1 MIDKDIEIEF
11 LNAQLD
17 YVTEQLKE
25 ERLIVEA
32 MQEYVNAV
40 DDYAVF
46 RHDYEGC
53 DERLTTWMPEDEA
66 AKLRDSKTYF
76 ADDAKYILRKV
87 NT

>member
-40 DDYAVF
+40 GDDV
-46 RHDYEGC
+46 
-53 DERLTTWMPEDEA
+53 EA
-66 AKLRDSKTYF
+66 IIDTLDKRVIS
-76 ADDAKYILRKV
+76 
-87 NT
+87 

>member
-17 YVTEQLKE
+17 YLTKQLKE

-40 DDYAVF
+40 DDYEIAII
-46 RHDYEGC
+46 
-53 DERLTTWMPEDEA
+53 
-66 AKLRDSKTYF
+66 
-76 ADDAKYILRKV
+76 DALDKRVI
-87 NT
+87 N

>member
-1 MIDKDIEIEF
+1 MTSDKDIEIEF

-40 DDYAVF
+40 DDYEIAII
-46 RHDYEGC
+46 
-53 DERLTTWMPEDEA
+53 
-66 AKLRDSKTYF
+66 
-76 ADDAKYILRKV
+76 DALDKRVI
-87 NT
+87 N